1 MVRRLLPV
9 RSILQTYIRR
19 TAKVEPFTQ
28 AVYNR
33 ITKNPYRQRLNDDFK
48 KIPIVR
54 DYLRARK
61 YAIKGSFDSMEDFR
75 NKYAKYGF
83 NENIPFYLYP
93 RFVYLICTSNEV
105 RGFRLADKPIHMI
118 APEITA

>member
-9 RSILQTYIRR
+9 RSIVQTYIVRR

-28 AVYNR
+28 KVYNR
-33 ITKNPYRQRLNDDFK
+33 ITKNSYRQRLNDDFK
-48 KIPIVR
+48 EIPIAK
-54 DYLRARK
+54 DYRRARSH
-61 YAIKGSFDSMEDFR
+61 AIKGSFDAIEDFR

-93 RFVYLICTSNEV
+93 RFVYLICTSNA
-105 RGFRLADKPIHMI
+105 GFLIGRFKSSL
-118 APEITA
+118 PESYK